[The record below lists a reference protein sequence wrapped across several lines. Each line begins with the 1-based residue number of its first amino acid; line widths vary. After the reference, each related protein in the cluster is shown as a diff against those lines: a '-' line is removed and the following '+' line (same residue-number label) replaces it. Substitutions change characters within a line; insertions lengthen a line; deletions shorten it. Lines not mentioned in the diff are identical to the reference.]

1 MKSASAAALAA
12 LLLFAM
18 TGCSP
23 RHETE
28 AEAATAATTAPAADG
43 TSTAVAATS
52 SNDSDDKTGTGHVSI
67 TGQYSLEHDFTVTG
81 CQAAPPGDG
90 LLSGYHMMVKDGDAP
105 LALLSVALKNY
116 DKDGPYEI
124 PSASREAAV
133 GQAMR
138 TGVMG
143 PLTLMV
149 MRENNAPLAFMQI
162 PESKLTITVSDNG
175 AKGNAAFTDLESQP
189 SVEDLDLKSGGPPHG
204 KRVSGSVTWTCGKV
218 DRLDPKMNNA
228 VNSMFNKLIPPK

>member
-1 MKSASAAALAA
+1 
-12 LLLFAM
+12 
-18 TGCSP
+18 
-23 RHETE
+23 
-28 AEAATAATTAPAADG
+28 
-43 TSTAVAATS
+43 
-52 SNDSDDKTGTGHVSI
+52 
-67 TGQYSLEHDFTVTG
+67 VTG